1 MWRGVSSAQ
10 LLKIVESSFEAAA
23 KVPEDT
29 GLRLTEKL
37 SEAIAN
43 WIHHRHATDSG
54 FGEQRNKNCS

>member
-1 MWRGVSSAQ
+1 M
-10 LLKIVESSFEAAA
+10 LKIVESSFEAAA